1 MLNRVFYT
9 FYCFKQLKNK
19 LFLKRKYKTKITYFY
34 KSFLKKNF
42 IKIMNSRFLKNIIF
56 LLFIN
61 LLVKPFWI
69 LGVDRS
75 VQNLVGDA
83 SYGTYLAI
91 FNFSYLFYIILDIGL
106 TNFNSK
112 NIAQNNHLLSKYF
125 VGISQAKILLSIA
138 YFVIIFVIGIL
149 IGYESE
155 QLKLLAVV
163 GLNQVLLSFIL
174 YVRSNIAALLLFK
187 TDSILSVLD
196 RILMIL
202 ICSFLLWSGLF
213 PKSNFNIYWFV
224 YAQTISYVITLILAV
239 FIVLKHT
246 GKIVIRFNFPFIL
259 MIIKKSLPYALLVLL
274 MSFYNRLEP
283 VLIERILPDDIAA
296 TQTGIYAKA
305 YRLFDAGNNI
315 SYLFSVILLPLFAS
329 VIKKG
334 EDLQSLVKQS
344 FSLMLTMTCLIAIVC
359 IFYSQDL
366 MEILYP
372 RNENELID
380 IYNNRIAESSKIL
393 QILMGSFVS
402 ISVTYIF
409 GTLLTANGNLRQLNF
424 VAAIGV
430 IINVTLNLIFIPT
443 FRAQGAA
450 FTSLCVQFSTCLIQ
464 YLIAKKTFN
473 LKLGIKFWISVLS
486 FIIITAIATN
496 IIKSSPINWIY
507 SFLISLLSGLF
518 IAFITNMLDYKE
530 IKNLISSSL
539 SHIKK

>member
-1 MLNRVFYT
+1 
-9 FYCFKQLKNK
+9 
-19 LFLKRKYKTKITYFY
+19 
-34 KSFLKKNF
+34 
-42 IKIMNSRFLKNIIF
+42 MNSRFLKNIIF

-69 LGVDRS
+69 LGVDRT
-75 VQNLVGDA
+75 VQNLVGD
-83 SYGTYLAI
+83 STYGTYLAI

-125 VGISQAKILLSIA
+125 VGISQAKIFLSIG
-138 YFVIIFVIGIL
+138 YFIIIFL
-149 IGYESE
+149 IGLAIGYKGE
-155 QLKLLAVV
+155 QLKLLGIV
-163 GLNQVLLSFIL
+163 GFNQVLLSFIL

-213 PKSNFNIYWFV
+213 PQSNFNIYWFV
-224 YAQTISYVITLILAV
+224 YSQTISYAITLVIAT

-246 GKIVIRFNFPFIL
+246 GKLIIRFNLPFIL

-283 VLIERILPDDIAA
+283 VLIERILPQDISA
-296 TQTGIYAKA
+296 TQAGIYAKA

-334 EDLQSLVKQS
+334 EDLQLLVKQS
-344 FSLMLTMTCLIAIVC
+344 FGLMLTMTCLIAIVC
-359 IFYSQDL
+359 IFYSQNI
-366 MEILYP
+366 MELLYP
-372 RNENELID
+372 RTENELVC
-380 IYNNRIAESSKIL
+380 IYNNRIHESSKIL

-402 ISVTYIF
+402 ISITYIF
-409 GTLLTANGNLRQLNF
+409 GTLLTANGNLKQLNF

-430 IINVTLNLIFIPT
+430 IINLTLNFIFIPV
-443 FRAQGAA
+443 FKAQGAA
-450 FTSLCVQFSTCLIQ
+450 FTSLCVQFATCFIQ
-464 YLIAKKTFN
+464 FIIAKRTFN
-473 LKLGIKFWISVLS
+473 FKLGNQLWISIIS
-486 FIIITAIATN
+486 FIALTSITCFILKN
-496 IIKSSPINWIY
+496 SSLNWIQ
-507 SFLISLLSGLF
+507 SFILSTTSGIV
-518 IAFITNMLDYKE
+518 IAFITKLLDFKDL
-530 IKNLISSSL
+530 KSLISSSL
-539 SHIKK
+539 NNIKKQ